1 MGAKTW
7 MIVYSDGNVASVLK
21 QNPELDRGKTVE
33 FVKKLFPQE
42 NLKSIE
48 DGDLSYTSPPDDI
61 IYAGYFSG
69 VFIVAAKE
77 FAIDLPSQLPVS
89 FINKNY
95 GNTIQLHAMHSVVDW
110 FAFAVWKNGKLER
123 SLSLSPDSG
132 ILEDLGEKLS
142 FEIPYWDG
150 EYPAIDPEDEEEG
163 DEYPFK
169 FHPLDLGEASLRD
182 FFGYVLEGAV
192 DPSLIEPEDIPL
204 LSFKRPKPWWKIW

>member
-7 MIVYSDGNVASVLK
+7 MMVYSDGNVASSLK
-21 QNPELDRGKTVE
+21 QNSELDRGKTVE

-42 NLKSIE
+42 NLESIE

-77 FAIDLPSQLPVS
+77 FAIDLPSQLSAS
-89 FINKNY
+89 FINKTY

-110 FAFAVWKNGKLER
+110 LAFAVWKNGKLER

-132 ILEDLGEKLS
+132 ILEDIGEKLS
-142 FEIPYWDG
+142 FEIPYWSG

-182 FFGYVLEGAV
+182 FFGYVLEGVV
-192 DPSLIEPEDIPL
+192 DSSLIEPEEIPL
-204 LSFKRPKPWWKIW
+204 LSFKRTKPWWKIW